1 LPEAIMFALIYSV
14 DIRVAT
20 VGNQD
25 FKASNAKPI
34 AAPEAQARMII
45 PNAEAVLSIV
55 TCVKITW

>member
-1 LPEAIMFALIYSV
+1 MFALIYSV

-34 AAPEAQARMII
+34 AAHEAQARMIN
-45 PNAEAVLSIV
+45 PNAEAGLSIV
-55 TCVKITW
+55 IRVTITWKP

>member
-1 LPEAIMFALIYSV
+1 MFALIYSV

-25 FKASNAKPI
+25 FKANNAKPI

-55 TCVKITW
+55 TRVKITW